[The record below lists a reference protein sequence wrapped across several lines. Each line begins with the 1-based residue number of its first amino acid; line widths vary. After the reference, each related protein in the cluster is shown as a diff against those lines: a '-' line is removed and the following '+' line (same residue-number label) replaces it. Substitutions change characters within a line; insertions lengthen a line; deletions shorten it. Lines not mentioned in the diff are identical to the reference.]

1 MTMNQREITES
12 IRAAGQTK
20 PRPALLPLG
29 AMLTSMVL
37 SPALAHGAGTEAASA
52 AEQTLPTV
60 HVRDRRDEES
70 KGYQGGTTRVGK
82 LKQLPKDVPQALT
95 VVPEQLMTD
104 TNSNTLKEALRHVSG
119 LTFNAAEG
127 GRIGDN
133 FNLRGFYSFG
143 DLYMDGIRD
152 VAQINRETFN
162 LEQVDVLRGSAAML
176 FGRGQA
182 GGVINQV
189 SKPAMLDDRG
199 TVTATAGNFDYK
211 RVTVDINKPLGD
223 EVAIRLNAMKTD
235 AGSSR
240 NHVKSER
247 NGFAPT
253 IGFGIGSDNEFS
265 LGYYHLKVDNIPDYG
280 VRFFNRKPLDIP
292 ASRSFVTTSDYEI
305 NKVEMTTANY
315 KHAFSPE
322 TEVRTVLR
330 AADYERE
337 LWAATMGNVPAS
349 GWNDATVVTRGRQA
363 RGGSEHTLT
372 SQTDFTTKFEVAGL
386 KHEVLTG
393 LEWLRERAGRWN
405 YNSPAVVAPATTI
418 GAPDNSPVLPALY
431 GHRIRSGINTY
442 TGYTTAFYAQ
452 DMVEFTPGWK
462 LLLGMRRDDMRARY
476 SNGANVEY
484 AENSYRTGLSWQPD
498 DYRHYYLTISDSFSP
513 TADLYQFTS
522 ATVIYDPE
530 RSRSLEIGGKWEL
543 YEGDLSLRAALYRAV
558 KYWERNT
565 DVESAATATILTERR
580 HTDGFELEAAGRIT
594 SKWDVFAGLTLMRAL
609 IDKQAP
615 GRSPGYVGM
624 RPRNTPPYA
633 FNLWSTYKLNRHW
646 KVGGGVEAA
655 GDRLAYGLG
664 NAATAAAPVSNIAPR
679 YQRFDAMVEYALPGY
694 ALRLNVLN
702 LLDKRYY
709 AAVYEN
715 GGFALP
721 GTERT
726 FQLTFTYK
734 Y

>member
-1 MTMNQREITES
+1 MPATRLKQFPPTLQN
-12 IRAAGQTK
+12 
-20 PRPALLPLG
+20 RPALLPLG
-29 AMLTSMVL
+29 AVLTGMLLLHAPSL
-37 SPALAHGAGTEAASA
+37 R
-52 AEQTLPTV
+52 AENEQMLPTV
-60 HVRDRRDEES
+60 RVNDALDRES
-70 KGYQGGTTRVGK
+70 SGYQGGTTRIGK
-82 LKQLPKDVPQALT
+82 LRQLPKDVPQSLT

-104 TNSNTLKEALRHVSG
+104 TNSNTLKDALRHVSG

-189 SKPAMLDDRG
+189 SKQASLNDRG
-199 TVTATAGNFDYK
+199 TVTATVGNFDYN
-211 RVTVDINKPLGD
+211 RVTVDINKSLSD
-223 EVAIRLNAMKTD
+223 DVAIRLNAMKTD

-240 NHVKSER
+240 DHVKSKR
-247 NGFAPT
+247 DGFAPS

-280 VRFFNRKPLDIP
+280 IRFLNRKPLDIP
-292 ASRSFVTTSDYEI
+292 ADRFYGTTSDYEI
-305 NKVEMTTANY
+305 NQVDMTTAAY
-315 KHAFSPE
+315 KHAFSLD
-322 TEVRTVLR
+322 TEIRTVLR

-337 LWAATMGNVPAS
+337 LWAATMGNVPAF
-349 GWNDATVVTRGRQA
+349 WNDVTVNTRGRQA

-372 SQTDFTTKFEVAGL
+372 SQSDFTSKFELVGL
-386 KHEVLTG
+386 KHEVLAG
-393 LEWLRERAGRWN
+393 LEWLREHAGRWN
-405 YNSPAVVAPATTI
+405 YNNPAVVAPATTI
-418 GAPDNSPVLPALY
+418 GVPNNSPALPALY

-452 DMVEFTPGWK
+452 DLVEFTPGWK
-462 LLLGMRRDDMRARY
+462 LLLGMRRDDMRSRY

-498 DYRHYYLTISDSFSP
+498 DYRHYYLTVSDSFSP

-522 ATVIYDPE
+522 ATAIYDPE
-530 RSRSLEIGGKWEL
+530 RSRSIELGGKWEFFQ
-543 YEGDLSLRAALYRAV
+543 GDLSLRAALYRAI

-565 DVESAATATILTERR
+565 DVESAATATVLTERR
-580 HTDGFELEAAGRIT
+580 HTDGIELEAAGRIT
-594 SKWDVFAGLTLMRAL
+594 PHWDVFAGLTLIHAL
-609 IDKQAP
+609 IDKEAP

-633 FNLWSTYKLNRHW
+633 FNLWTTYKLNKHW
-646 KVGGGVEAA
+646 KIGGGVEAA

-702 LLDKRYY
+702 LFDKRYY
-709 AAVYEN
+709 SAVYEN

-721 GTERT
+721 GTKRA
-726 FQLTFTYK
+726 FQLTFTHK